1 MAYTKTINDA
11 DTYFGRGN
19 HLASDVWEAADTD
32 KKKSAFAYARR
43 WLERL
48 RNRELADPGS
58 TTDNDI
64 IREDYA
70 HFEMTLYFLLVNPF
84 RANSNNA
91 GQQYDLGAPD
101 GEAAASLTYNP
112 KSEAFK
118 WLGMNSNM
126 IFRG

>member
-1 MAYTKTINDA
+1 MSYTKTMNDA

-19 HLASDVWEAADTD
+19 HFASDVWEQADSNKKAAT
-32 KKKSAFAYARR
+32 FAYARR

-48 RNRELADPGS
+48 RNRELEDPGS

-64 IREDYA
+64 VREDYA

-84 RANSNNA
+84 RANSTNA

-101 GEAAASLTYNP
+101 GEAAAALTYDP
-112 KSEAFK
+112 KAEALK
-118 WLGMNSNM
+118 WLGMSSNM